1 MLHKTAP
8 CVGLMVLGTYM
19 WPIWEFVDVNKDLEC
34 VVMSMEFTV
43 PQFNDASTEEQRYG
57 LLEGGQVQE
66 KMWIAIFLMELGL
79 CLMID
84 RKCDED
90 MDSYLLP
97 RGATGSHDHSPCRCP
112 ARPSLFSKEGQ
123 SSSLEWP
130 ELCQQQD
137 LGFRA

>member
-97 RGATGSHDHSPCRCP
+97 SVQEKQG
-112 ARPSLFSKEGQ
+112 
-123 SSSLEWP
+123 
-130 ELCQQQD
+130 
-137 LGFRA
+137 LGEMIVPRAAQCMLGE